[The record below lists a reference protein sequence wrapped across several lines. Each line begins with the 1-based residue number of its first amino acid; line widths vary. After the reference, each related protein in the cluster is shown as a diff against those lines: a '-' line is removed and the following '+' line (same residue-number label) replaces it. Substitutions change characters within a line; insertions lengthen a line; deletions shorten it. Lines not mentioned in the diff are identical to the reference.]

1 MCPHLGYAAR
11 VLLALS
17 LSAPISITWPGHYWH
32 SFCLFPSRTRCSA
45 QPLAFRILDQRG
57 NAELRASLGKGS
69 GKAVQGLRL
78 DNGKDN
84 DIQKRNLPF
93 LLKKLIVLAIV
104 QSEREIYICV
114 YVYISLSLS
123 LSYVSLSVLARCVRS
138 SCSRRVRAW
147 ISSFSSNL
155 PI

>member
-1 MCPHLGYAAR
+1 MCPHLSYAAR
-11 VLLALS
+11 VLLAFS

-69 GKAVQGLRL
+69 GEAAQGLRL

-104 QSEREIYICV
+104 QSERDIYICV
-114 YVYISLSLS
+114 YVYIYIYI
-123 LSYVSLSVLARCVRS
+123 SYVSLSVLARCVRS
-138 SCSRRVRAW
+138 SCSRRVRGW
-147 ISSFSSNL
+147 IS
-155 PI
+155 